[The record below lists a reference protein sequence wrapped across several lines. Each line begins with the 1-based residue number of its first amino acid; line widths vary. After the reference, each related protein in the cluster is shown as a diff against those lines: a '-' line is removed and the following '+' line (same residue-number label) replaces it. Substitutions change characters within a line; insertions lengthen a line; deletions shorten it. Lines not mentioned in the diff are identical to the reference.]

1 MNLIE
6 DLRWRGLV
14 AQSTDE
20 AALLESLKKPI
31 TLYIGFDPTAP
42 SLHVGNLV
50 VLLVLRR
57 FQLAGHNPIALVGGA
72 TGLVGDPSGR
82 NDERTLNSSE
92 VVEEWV
98 SRIRKQVSAF
108 LDFDAKTNPALVVNN
123 LDWTSPLSAIEF
135 LRDIGKH
142 FSVNQML
149 AKDSVSSRLEAGG
162 ISYTE
167 FSYQVL
173 QAYDYLELFRRNNCT
188 LQLGGSDQ
196 WGNIVAGLDLIRRV
210 EQGSAHALTVPL
222 LAKADGT
229 KFGKTAGGSVWLDPE
244 MTSPYAFFQFWLNT
258 EDKDVINFLKVF
270 SFLSHEDIEAL
281 DIAHTAN
288 PGLREAHRALARE
301 LTTLVH
307 GADTTSRV
315 EAAARALFG
324 QGELS
329 ELDEKTLAGALAELP
344 RTVISK
350 DAQIPTWV
358 DLLASTGVVDS
369 KSAARRIVKEGGAYL
384 NNVKICATLFYDA
397 ARGIV
402 KEGGAYLNNVKISG
416 EDFAPQKSD
425 FLCGKYAILRKGKR
439 DLACV
444 ELV

>member
-6 DLRWRGLV
+6 DLRWRGLL

-20 AALLESLKKPI
+20 PALLEALKKPT
-31 TLYIGFDPTAP
+31 TLYVGFDPTAP
-42 SLHVGNLV
+42 SLHAGNLV

-72 TGLVGDPSGR
+72 TGLVGDPSGK
-82 NDERTLNSSE
+82 NEERTLNSTE
-92 VVEEWV
+92 IVEGWV
-98 SRIRKQVSAF
+98 NRIRKQVSAF
-108 LDFDAKTNPALVVNN
+108 LDFDAPKNPAQVVNN

-149 AKDSVSSRLEAGG
+149 SKDSVSARLEAGG

-173 QAYDYLELFRRNNCT
+173 QSYDFLELFRRNNCT
-188 LQLGGSDQ
+188 LQVGGSDQ

-210 EQGSAHALTVPL
+210 EQGSGHALTVPL
-222 LAKADGT
+222 LMKADGT

-244 MTSPYAFFQFWLNT
+244 MTSPYAFFQFWLNSD
-258 EDKDVINFLKVF
+258 DKDVINFLKVF
-270 SFLSHEDIEAL
+270 SFKSHEEITEL
-281 DIAHTAN
+281 EKSHSEN

-301 LTTLVH
+301 LTSLVH
-307 GADTTSRV
+307 SEETTQRV

-329 ELDEKTLAGALAELP
+329 ELDEATLASALAELP
-344 RTVISK
+344 RTTIS
-350 DAQIPTWV
+350 ASEEIPTWV
-358 DLLASTGVVDS
+358 DLLAATGVVDS

-384 NNVKICATLFYDA
+384 NNQ
-397 ARGIV
+397 
-402 KEGGAYLNNVKISG
+402 KISG
-416 EDFAPQKSD
+416 EDFTPSKSD
-425 FLCGKYAILRKGKR
+425 FLCGKYAVLRKGKR
-439 DLACV
+439 DLAAV
-444 ELV
+444 ELA

>member
-6 DLRWRGLV
+6 DLRWRGLL

-20 AALLESLKKPI
+20 AALLEALKRPT
-31 TLYIGFDPTAP
+31 TLYVGFDPTAP
-42 SLHVGNLV
+42 SLHAGNLV

-72 TGLVGDPSGR
+72 TGLVGDPSGK
-82 NDERTLNSSE
+82 NEERTLNSTE
-92 VVEEWV
+92 IVEGWV
-98 SRIRKQVSAF
+98 NRIRQQVSAF
-108 LDFDAKTNPALVVNN
+108 LDFDAPKNPAAVVNN

-149 AKDSVSSRLEAGG
+149 SKDSVSTRLEGGG

-173 QAYDYLELFRRNNCT
+173 QSYDFLELYRRNNCT
-188 LQLGGSDQ
+188 LQVGGSDQ

-210 EQGSAHALTVPL
+210 EQGSGHALTVPL
-222 LAKADGT
+222 LMKADGT

-244 MTSPYAFFQFWLNT
+244 MTSPYAFFQFWLNSD
-258 EDKDVINFLKVF
+258 DKDVINFLKVF
-270 SFLSHEDIEAL
+270 SFKSHAEIIEL
-281 DIAHTAN
+281 EKSHNEN

-301 LTTLVH
+301 LTSLVH
-307 GADTTSRV
+307 SEETTQRV

-329 ELDEKTLAGALAELP
+329 ELDEATLASALAELP
-344 RTVISK
+344 RTTVTSNEE
-350 DAQIPTWV
+350 IPTWV
-358 DLLASTGVVDS
+358 DLLAATGVVDS

-384 NNVKICATLFYDA
+384 NN
-397 ARGIV
+397 
-402 KEGGAYLNNVKISG
+402 EKISG
-416 EDFAPQKSD
+416 EDFRLSKSD
-425 FLCGKYAILRKGKR
+425 FLCGKYAVLRKGKR
-439 DLACV
+439 DLAAV
-444 ELV
+444 ELT

>member
-1 MNLIE
+1 MNLLD
-6 DLRWRGLV
+6 DLRWRGLL

-20 AALLESLKKPI
+20 KALAEALSKPI
-31 TLYIGFDPTAP
+31 TLYVGFDPTAP
-42 SLHVGNLV
+42 SLHCGNLV

-82 NDERTLNSSE
+82 NEERSLNSAE
-92 VVEEWV
+92 IVENWV
-98 SRIRKQVSAF
+98 SRIRTQVSAF
-108 LDFDAKTNPALVVNN
+108 LDFDAPKNPARVVNN

-149 AKDSVSSRLEAGG
+149 AKDSVASRLDAGG

-173 QAYDYLELFRRNNCT
+173 QSYDYLELFKRHGCT

-210 EQGSAHALTVPL
+210 EGGSGHALTVPL
-222 LAKADGT
+222 LTKSDGS
-229 KFGKTAGGSVWLDPE
+229 KFGKTASGSVWLDPE
-244 MTSPYAFFQFWLNT
+244 MTSPYAFFQFWLNS

-270 SFLSHEDIEAL
+270 SFLSHDEINAL
-281 DIAHTAN
+281 EKSHNEN

-301 LTTLVH
+301 LTTLLH
-307 GADTTSRV
+307 GAETTQRV

-324 QGELS
+324 QGELG
-329 ELDEKTLAGALAELP
+329 ELDEATLASALAELP
-344 RTVISK
+344 RATISK
-350 DAQIPTWV
+350 NEEIPTWV
-358 DLLASTGVVDS
+358 DLIAAAGVVDS

-384 NNVKICATLFYDA
+384 NNVKI
-397 ARGIV
+397 
-402 KEGGAYLNNVKISG
+402 SG
-416 EDFAPQKSD
+416 EDFAPSKSD
-425 FLCGKYAILRKGKR
+425 FLCGKYAVLRKGKR
-439 DLACV
+439 DLAAI
-444 ELV
+444 ELI

>member
-1 MNLIE
+1 MNLLD
-6 DLRWRGLV
+6 DLRWRGLL

-20 AALLESLKKPI
+20 KALAEALSKPI
-31 TLYIGFDPTAP
+31 TLYVGFDPTAP
-42 SLHVGNLV
+42 SLHCGNLV

-82 NDERTLNSSE
+82 NEERSLNSTE
-92 VVEEWV
+92 IVENWV
-98 SRIRKQVSAF
+98 LRIRTQVSAF
-108 LDFDAKTNPALVVNN
+108 LDFDAPKNPARVVNN

-149 AKDSVSSRLEAGG
+149 AKDSVASRLDVGG

-173 QAYDYLELFRRNNCT
+173 QSYDYLELFKRHGCT

-210 EQGSAHALTVPL
+210 EGGSGHALTVPL
-222 LAKADGT
+222 LTKSDGS

-244 MTSPYAFFQFWLNT
+244 MTSPYAFFQFWLNS

-270 SFLSHEDIEAL
+270 SFLSHDEINAL
-281 DIAHTAN
+281 EKSHNEN

-301 LTTLVH
+301 LTTLLH
-307 GADTTSRV
+307 GAETTQRV

-324 QGELS
+324 QGELG
-329 ELDEKTLAGALAELP
+329 ELDEATLASALAELP
-344 RTVISK
+344 RATISK
-350 DAQIPTWV
+350 KEDIPTWV
-358 DLLASTGVVDS
+358 DLITAAGVVDS

-384 NNVKICATLFYDA
+384 NNVKI
-397 ARGIV
+397 
-402 KEGGAYLNNVKISG
+402 SG
-416 EDFAPQKSD
+416 EDFAPTKSD
-425 FLCGKYAILRKGKR
+425 FLCGKYAVLRKGKR
-439 DLACV
+439 DLAAI
-444 ELV
+444 ELI

>member
-1 MNLIE
+1 MNLLD
-6 DLRWRGLV
+6 DLRWRGLL

-20 AALLESLKKPI
+20 KALAEALSKPI
-31 TLYIGFDPTAP
+31 TLYVGFDPTAP
-42 SLHVGNLV
+42 SLHCGNLV

-82 NDERTLNSSE
+82 NEERSLNSTE
-92 VVEEWV
+92 IVENWV
-98 SRIRKQVSAF
+98 SRIRTQVSAF
-108 LDFDAKTNPALVVNN
+108 LDFDAPKNPARVVNN

-149 AKDSVSSRLEAGG
+149 AKDSVASRLDAGG

-173 QAYDYLELFRRNNCT
+173 QSYDYLELFKRHGCT

-210 EQGSAHALTVPL
+210 EGGSGHALTVPL
-222 LAKADGT
+222 LTKSDGS

-244 MTSPYAFFQFWLNT
+244 MTSPYAFFQFWLNS

-270 SFLSHEDIEAL
+270 SFLSHDEINEL
-281 DIAHTAN
+281 EKSHNEN

-301 LTTLVH
+301 LTTLLH
-307 GADTTSRV
+307 GAETTQRV

-324 QGELS
+324 QGELG
-329 ELDEKTLAGALAELP
+329 ELDEATLTSALAELP
-344 RTVISK
+344 RATISK
-350 DAQIPTWV
+350 NEEIPTWV
-358 DLLASTGVVDS
+358 DLIAATGVVDS

-384 NNVKICATLFYDA
+384 NNVKI
-397 ARGIV
+397 
-402 KEGGAYLNNVKISG
+402 SG
-416 EDFAPQKSD
+416 EDFAPSKND
-425 FLCGKYAILRKGKR
+425 FLCGKYVVLRKGKR
-439 DLACV
+439 DLAAV
-444 ELV
+444 ELI

>member
-6 DLRWRGLV
+6 DLRWRGLL
-14 AQSTDE
+14 AQTTDE
-20 AALLESLKKPI
+20 KALLEALKKPT
-31 TLYIGFDPTAP
+31 TLYVGFDPTAP
-42 SLHVGNLV
+42 SLHAGNLV

-72 TGLVGDPSGR
+72 TGLVGDPSGK
-82 NDERTLNSSE
+82 NEERTLNSTE
-92 VVEEWV
+92 IVEGWV
-98 SRIRKQVSAF
+98 NRIRTQVSAF
-108 LDFDAKTNPALVVNN
+108 LDFDAPKNPAAVVNN

-149 AKDSVSSRLEAGG
+149 SKDSVSARLEGGG

-173 QAYDYLELFRRNNCT
+173 QSYDFLELYRRNNCT
-188 LQLGGSDQ
+188 LQVGGSDQ

-210 EQGSAHALTVPL
+210 EQGSGHALTVPL
-222 LAKADGT
+222 LMKADGT

-244 MTSPYAFFQFWLNT
+244 MTSPYAFFQFWLNSD
-258 EDKDVINFLKVF
+258 DKDVINFLKVF
-270 SFLSHEDIEAL
+270 SFKSHAEITEL
-281 DIAHTAN
+281 EKSHNEN

-301 LTTLVH
+301 LTSLVH
-307 GADTTSRV
+307 SAETTQRV

-329 ELDEKTLAGALAELP
+329 ELDEATLASALAELP
-344 RTVISK
+344 RTTVSSK
-350 DAQIPTWV
+350 EEIPTWV
-358 DLLASTGVVDS
+358 DLLAATGVVDS

-384 NNVKICATLFYDA
+384 NNVKM
-397 ARGIV
+397 
-402 KEGGAYLNNVKISG
+402 SG
-416 EDFAPQKSD
+416 EDFRPSKSD
-425 FLCGKYAILRKGKR
+425 FLCGKYAVLRKGKR
-439 DLACV
+439 DLAAV
-444 ELV
+444 ELS

>member
-20 AALLESLKKPI
+20 AALLESLKKPV

-98 SRIRKQVSAF
+98 SRIRKQVSVF
-108 LDFDAKTNPALVVNN
+108 LDFDTTTNPAVVVNN
-123 LDWTSPLSAIEF
+123 LDWTVPLSAIEF

-149 AKDSVSSRLEAGG
+149 AKDSVASRLEAGG

-173 QAYDYLELFRRNNCT
+173 QSYDYLELFRRNNCT

-244 MTSPYAFFQFWLNT
+244 MTSPYAFFQYWLNT
-258 EDKDVINFLKVF
+258 EDRDVVNFLKVF
-270 SFLSHEDIEAL
+270 SFLTHSEIDAL
-281 DIAHTAN
+281 ENAHNTN

-307 GADTTSRV
+307 GADTTVRV

-329 ELDEKTLAGALAELP
+329 ELDEHTLTGALAELP

-350 DAQIPTWV
+350 DSEIPTWV
-358 DLLASTGVVDS
+358 DLLAATGVVES

-384 NNVKICATLFYDA
+384 NNVKI
-397 ARGIV
+397 
-402 KEGGAYLNNVKISG
+402 SG
-416 EDFAPQKSD
+416 EDFAPSKSD
-425 FLCGKYAILRKGKR
+425 FLCGKYAVLRKGKR

-444 ELV
+444 ELA

>member
-1 MNLIE
+1 MNLLD
-6 DLRWRGLV
+6 DLRWRGLL

-20 AALLESLKKPI
+20 KALAEALSKPI
-31 TLYIGFDPTAP
+31 TLYVGFDPTAP
-42 SLHVGNLV
+42 SLHCGNLV

-82 NDERTLNSSE
+82 NEERSLNSTE
-92 VVEEWV
+92 IVENWV
-98 SRIRKQVSAF
+98 SRIRTQVSAF
-108 LDFDAKTNPALVVNN
+108 LDFDAPKNPARVVNN
-123 LDWTSPLSAIEF
+123 LDWTAPLSAIEF

-149 AKDSVSSRLEAGG
+149 AKDAVASRLDAGG

-173 QAYDYLELFRRNNCT
+173 QSYDYLELFKRHGCT

-210 EQGSAHALTVPL
+210 EGGSGHALTVPL
-222 LAKADGT
+222 LTKSDGS

-244 MTSPYAFFQFWLNT
+244 MTSPYAFFQFWLNS

-270 SFLSHEDIEAL
+270 SFLSHDEINAL
-281 DIAHTAN
+281 EKSHNEN

-301 LTTLVH
+301 LTTLLH
-307 GADTTSRV
+307 GAETMQRV

-324 QGELS
+324 QGELG
-329 ELDEKTLAGALAELP
+329 ELDEATLASALAELP
-344 RTVISK
+344 RATVSK
-350 DAQIPTWV
+350 SEDIPTWV
-358 DLLASTGVVDS
+358 DLITAAGLVDS

-384 NNVKICATLFYDA
+384 NNVKIT
-397 ARGIV
+397 
-402 KEGGAYLNNVKISG
+402 G
-416 EDFAPQKSD
+416 EDFAPSKTD
-425 FLCGKYAILRKGKR
+425 FLCGKYAVLRKGKR
-439 DLACV
+439 DLAAI
-444 ELV
+444 ELI

>member
-1 MNLIE
+1 MNLLE
-6 DLRWRGLV
+6 DLRWRGLL

-31 TLYIGFDPTAP
+31 TLYVGFDPTAP

-57 FQLAGHNPIALVGGA
+57 FQLAGHTPIALVGGA
-72 TGLVGDPSGR
+72 TGLVGDPSGK
-82 NDERTLNSSE
+82 NEERTLNSTE
-92 VVEEWV
+92 IVAGWV
-98 SRIRKQVSAF
+98 NRIRTQVSVF
-108 LDFDAKTNPALVVNN
+108 LDFSEGKNKAIVVNN

-149 AKDSVSSRLEAGG
+149 SKDSVSARLEAGG

-173 QAYDYLELFRRNNCT
+173 QSYDFLELFRRNNCT

-210 EQGSAHALTVPL
+210 EQGSGHALTVPL
-222 LAKADGT
+222 LTKADGT
-229 KFGKTAGGSVWLDPE
+229 KFGKTAGGSVWLDPS
-244 MTSPYAFFQFWLNT
+244 MTSPYAFFQYWLNT
-258 EDKDVINFLKVF
+258 DDKDVINFLKVF
-270 SFLSHEDIEAL
+270 SFKSHDEITAL
-281 DIAHTAN
+281 ENAHKEN

-301 LTTLVH
+301 LTALVH
-307 GADTTSRV
+307 SQATTDRV
-315 EAAARALFG
+315 EAAAKALFG
-324 QGELS
+324 QGDLT
-329 ELDEKTLAGALAELP
+329 ELDEETLAGALAELP
-344 RTVISK
+344 RTTVSQN
-350 DAQIPTWV
+350 DVIPTWV
-358 DLLASTGVVDS
+358 DLLAATGVVDS

-384 NNVKICATLFYDA
+384 NN
-397 ARGIV
+397 
-402 KEGGAYLNNVKISG
+402 EKISG

-425 FLCGKYAILRKGKR
+425 FLCGKYAVLRKGKR
-439 DLACV
+439 DLAAV
-444 ELV
+444 ELI

>member
-6 DLRWRGLV
+6 DFRWRGLL
-14 AQSTDE
+14 AQTTDE
-20 AALLESLKKPI
+20 AALLEALKKPT
-31 TLYIGFDPTAP
+31 TLYVGFDPTAP
-42 SLHVGNLV
+42 SLHAGNLV

-57 FQLAGHNPIALVGGA
+57 FQLAGHNPIALVSGA
-72 TGLVGDPSGR
+72 TGLIGDPSGK
-82 NDERTLNSSE
+82 NEERTLNSSE
-92 VVEEWV
+92 IVEGWV
-98 SRIRKQVSAF
+98 NRIRTQVSAF
-108 LDFDAKTNPALVVNN
+108 LDFDAPKNPAAVVNN

-149 AKDSVSSRLEAGG
+149 SKDSVSARLEGGG

-173 QAYDYLELFRRNNCT
+173 QSYDFLELYRRNNCT
-188 LQLGGSDQ
+188 LQVGGSDQ

-210 EQGSAHALTVPL
+210 EQGSGHALTVPL
-222 LAKADGT
+222 LMKTDGT

-244 MTSPYAFFQFWLNT
+244 MTSPYAFFQFWLNSD
-258 EDKDVINFLKVF
+258 DKDVINFLKVF
-270 SFLSHEDIEAL
+270 SFKSHTEITDLEKS
-281 DIAHTAN
+281 HNEN

-307 GADTTSRV
+307 SEETTQRV

-329 ELDEKTLAGALAELP
+329 ELDEATLASALAELP
-344 RTVISK
+344 RTTVSSS
-350 DAQIPTWV
+350 DEIPTWV
-358 DLLASTGVVDS
+358 DLLAATGVVDS

-384 NNVKICATLFYDA
+384 NNVKI
-397 ARGIV
+397 
-402 KEGGAYLNNVKISG
+402 SG
-416 EDFAPQKSD
+416 EDFRPSKSD
-425 FLCGKYAILRKGKR
+425 FLCGKYAVLRKGKR
-439 DLACV
+439 DLAAV
-444 ELV
+444 ELT